1 MADGGKGVKAW
12 KKMMMRK
19 MGCFENPILEL
30 KG

>member
-12 KKMMMRK
+12 KKMMRK